1 MGPKA
6 NCHSLNR
13 FDYVRDK
20 RNQKDLAT
28 FSIAGLVKMV
38 RDAMSKESQK
48 TPVASPSRKTLRH
61 VSAITSS
68 HDRRRTM
75 PIQPIVNALIAAG
88 YSSLDNQARALGLNR
103 STAWT
108 IIKNK
113 HKLGRLN
120 VKTTQRILENPDT
133 PPDVRA
139 VIEQYMSQNLVTLP
153 GPHEDPPGQ
162 PTNAINCTTVQG
174 RFSQRV

>member
-1 MGPKA
+1 
-6 NCHSLNR
+6 
-13 FDYVRDK
+13 
-20 RNQKDLAT
+20 
-28 FSIAGLVKMV
+28 
-38 RDAMSKESQK
+38 MSKESQE
-48 TPVASPSRKTLRH
+48 TSVASPSRKTLDRL
-61 VSAITSS
+61 ATTSS
-68 HDRRRTM
+68 HDGRRTM

-120 VKTTQRILENPDT
+120 IKTTQRILENPDT

-139 VIEQYMSQNLVTLP
+139 VIEQYMSQSLVTLP
-153 GPHEDPPGQ
+153 GPHEDPPDH
-162 PTNAINCTTVQG
+162 PTTSINGTTVQD
-174 RFSQRV
+174 RFSRHA